1 MPVFLARLAQ
11 MLISALG
18 ALITTYGGRLLA
30 ALGISVITYKGADMV
45 QAQFINYLMNEIG
58 RMPSEVLQIMYL
70 AGFGVALNW
79 LFGGISFAISL
90 MSVTKIGS
98 IFKK

>member
-1 MPVFLARLAQ
+1 MPAFLVALGQ
-11 MLISALG
+11 MLIGALS

-30 ALGISVITYKGADMV
+30 ALGISAITYKGADIV
-45 QAQFINYLMNEIG
+45 QAQFINYLISEIG

-90 MSVTKIGS
+90 MSITKIGS